1 MSYSFYLIETF
12 DLFPYTWYG
21 WMDLKRRSSVLKGIS
36 SSHSFSPSLHSCLP
50 SFFFLF
56 FFLVS
61 YISNCPDCV
70 SSDLDITATPNLL
83 GARGERGKIR
93 LSWETAWI
101 SGPCRIPTSHLCFS
115 LSLSLLLTFHSVPW
129 KIYCNLADQ
138 RRASQSYSPNPVWW
152 WFLHM

>member
-1 MSYSFYLIETF
+1 MVPECRFVDCLEYSFYLIQTF
-12 DLFPYTWYG
+12 DLFPYTCCG
-21 WMDLKRRSSVLKGIS
+21 EMDLHKWRVSLLFFLSFLYICLS
-36 SSHSFSPSLHSCLP
+36 SS
-50 SFFFLF
+50 FFC
-56 FFLVS
+56 

-83 GARGERGKIR
+83 EARGKGGRIR

-101 SGPCRIPTSHLCFS
+101 SGPCRIPSSRLCFS
-115 LSLSLLLTFHSVPW
+115 LSLSLLLTFHSVLW

-138 RRASQSYSPNPVWW
+138 SRASQSYSPNPVWW